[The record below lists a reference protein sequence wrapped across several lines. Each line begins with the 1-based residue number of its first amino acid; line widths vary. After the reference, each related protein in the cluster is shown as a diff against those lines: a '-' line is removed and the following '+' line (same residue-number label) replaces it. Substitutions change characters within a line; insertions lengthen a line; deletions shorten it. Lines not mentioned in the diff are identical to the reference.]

1 MYKLFL
7 FLAIKFYS
15 AYVIEL
21 IITINLHTPERIH
34 VGLTVSLFCKLAMV
48 PTALLKFLLRLG
60 DSDDVTTVAVAV
72 VLALLAALPLF
83 PVVAVWAKLY
93 QHCKKMG

>member
-1 MYKLFL
+1 
-7 FLAIKFYS
+7 
-15 AYVIEL
+15 
-21 IITINLHTPERIH
+21 
-34 VGLTVSLFCKLAMV
+34 MV

-83 PVVAVWAKLY
+83 PVVAVWAKTLSTL
-93 QHCKKMG
+93 

>member
-1 MYKLFL
+1 
-7 FLAIKFYS
+7 
-15 AYVIEL
+15 
-21 IITINLHTPERIH
+21 
-34 VGLTVSLFCKLAMV
+34 MV

-93 QHCKKMG
+93 QHCKKDRVKIILLIRGNHYDD